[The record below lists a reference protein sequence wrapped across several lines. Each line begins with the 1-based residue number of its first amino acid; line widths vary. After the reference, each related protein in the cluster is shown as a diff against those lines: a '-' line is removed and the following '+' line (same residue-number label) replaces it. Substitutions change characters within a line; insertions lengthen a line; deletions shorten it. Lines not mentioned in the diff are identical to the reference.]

1 MAAEA
6 ASTGKPVF
14 VLPMEGGSVRIG
26 RFHEEL
32 QARGAARPFQGR
44 LPPAG
49 ATAAAR
55 DRTGGAGGGGRLQA
69 RTSASASAAN
79 G

>member
-32 QARGAARPFQGR
+32 QARGAARPFQGAFHR
-44 LPPAG
+44 WSYPPLRE
-49 ATAAAR
+49 TERAAQAVVE
-55 DRTGGAGGGGRLQA
+55 RLQA